1 MSTPIRIHGD
11 KCCAALL
18 GRAERTPLEEIRGA
32 NVSALTP
39 DDKCRLIWEERAI
52 TRLMLD
58 FGRTLDTGDWVAH
71 RACLADTISMDF
83 QRLTGVP
90 ATRVAADDWVTFAD
104 AILSPTRRH
113 HTYSNFKVDMNGAQA
128 FAVVY
133 QTSRHWRA
141 TDLGASEYN
150 QYGWCHAWFRQYS
163 GEWKIV
169 RLKHD
174 FSWVGGNNGLF
185 DMRNPTLIAAMTKVF
200 SADNLAAAA
209 AHSWL

>member
-1 MSTPIRIHGD
+1 
-11 KCCAALL
+11 
-18 GRAERTPLEEIRGA
+18 
-32 NVSALTP
+32 
-39 DDKCRLIWEERAI
+39 
-52 TRLMLD
+52 MLD

-133 QTSRHWRA
+133 QRRDIGGPLILGRPSTTSTVGA
-141 TDLGASEYN
+141 TLGFVNTQAN
-150 QYGWCHAWFRQYS
+150 GRLYG
-163 GEWKIV
+163 
-169 RLKHD
+169 
-174 FSWVGGNNGLF
+174 
-185 DMRNPTLIAAMTKVF
+185 
-200 SADNLAAAA
+200 
-209 AHSWL
+209 

>member
-1 MSTPIRIHGD
+1 M
-11 KCCAALL
+11 
-18 GRAERTPLEEIRGA
+18 
-32 NVSALTP
+32 SALTP
-39 DDKCRLIWEERAI
+39 DDRFRIVWEERAI

-71 RACLADTISMDF
+71 RACLADTVSMDF

-90 ATRVAADDWVTFAD
+90 ETRVAADDWVTFAD

-113 HTYSNFKVDMNGAQA
+113 HTYSNFKVDVNGVQA

-133 QTSRHWRA
+133 QTSRHWKA

-150 QYGWCHAWFRQYS
+150 QYGWYHAWFRQFS
-163 GEWKIV
+163 GQWKII

-185 DMRNPTLIAAMTKVF
+185 DMRDPKLIAAMTKVF